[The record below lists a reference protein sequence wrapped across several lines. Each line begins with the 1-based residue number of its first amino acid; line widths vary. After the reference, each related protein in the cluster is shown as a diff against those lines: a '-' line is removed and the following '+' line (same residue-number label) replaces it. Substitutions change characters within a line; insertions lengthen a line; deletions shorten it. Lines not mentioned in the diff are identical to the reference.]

1 MKTQSN
7 YLQNAQFRIENRK
20 WLNYSS
26 NIALRIIAALEQQ
39 AHMTQ
44 KALAEKLEV
53 SPQYINKI
61 LKGQENLSLATIAKL
76 SEVLNI
82 ELISFTT
89 YLFDE
94 PIESKMAQ
102 SLVLKKSKSKKSLFF
117 SKIYLNNSSIVGAK
131 C

>member
-1 MKTQSN
+1 MKAQSN

-39 AHMTQ
+39 EYMTQ

-82 ELISFTT
+82 ELISFPT

-94 PIESKMAQ
+94 PHESKMAKSTPIKQ
-102 SLVLKKSKSKKSLFF
+102 SKYK
-117 SKIYLNNSSIVGAK
+117 
-131 C
+131 

>member
-1 MKTQSN
+1 LKTQSN

-26 NIALRIIAALEQQ
+26 NIALRIIAALEQKE
-39 AHMTQ
+39 HMTQ

-61 LKGQENLSLATIAKL
+61 LKGQENLSLSTIAKL

-82 ELISFTT
+82 ELISFPT

-102 SLVLKKSKSKKSLFF
+102 SLALKKSKSK
-117 SKIYLNNSSIVGAK
+117 
-131 C
+131 